1 MELCW
6 NWDFYKFVLWFG
18 RWLNRDEWSFFILFF
33 FFLNLPSTALVGCS
47 AVLDKGKWLVSGD
60 VTFSCFVLRFFCS
73 ELIWTARFTSDSLLS
88 QHIVELL
95 RQQQFLEIFLE
106 GTRSRSGKTSC
117 ARAGLLS
124 VIVDTLSSNT
134 IPDILV
140 IPVGISYDRI
150 IEGHYNGEQLVRSQ
164 SSQGRLHLLSF
175 AFILNG

>member
-1 MELCW
+1 M
-6 NWDFYKFVLWFG
+6 FY
-18 RWLNRDEWSFFILFF
+18 
-33 FFLNLPSTALVGCS
+33 FL
-47 AVLDKGKWLVSGD
+47 
-60 VTFSCFVLRFFCS
+60 
-73 ELIWTARFTSDSLLS
+73 LIF

-124 VIVDTLSSNT
+124 VVVDTLSTNT

-150 IEGHYNGEQLVRSQ
+150 IEGHYNGEQLVRGLPTEK
-164 SSQGRLHLLSF
+164 SSSRSSLLLLDKCF
-175 AFILNG
+175 WN